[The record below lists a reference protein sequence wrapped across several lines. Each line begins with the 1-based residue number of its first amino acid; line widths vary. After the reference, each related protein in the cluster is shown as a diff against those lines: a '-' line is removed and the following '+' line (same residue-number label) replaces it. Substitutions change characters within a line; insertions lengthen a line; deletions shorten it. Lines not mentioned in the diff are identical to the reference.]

1 MNLKRHRYFT
11 PLIGLAAFSWLSF
24 AQAAT
29 DCAVQTQIDK
39 NECKALVELYIKTG
53 GANWKNNTGWNV
65 TDEPCG
71 WYGVTCE
78 AGEVTELEETE
89 LEETDQPDDVPIPDD
104 SSLEET
110 SDASI
115 AESSL
120 ESLSKLTHLELSNNQ
135 LNGFI
140 PESLGDLINLTYL
153 DLSSNQ
159 ISGSIPE
166 SLGNLSNLQ
175 SLYLYVNQ
183 LNGSIPESLGNL
195 ENLQIF
201 DMHDNQLS
209 GSIPQSLG
217 NLSSLQYLYLHD
229 NKLSDSIPGSLG
241 FLRNLEK
248 LYLNNNQL
256 SDSIPG
262 SLGMLSNLQ
271 YLYLNNNQLSDSIPG
286 SLGNLKNLVMLRLD
300 NNQLSRSIPYELGN
314 LSNLMILRLD
324 NNQLCESIPYSLG
337 RLNKLRWFH
346 INDNELCGDIPNSLK
361 QLNKLNQVGGF
372 MLKNNHLT
380 ADKNAYQPEM
390 IAWLD
395 KLEPDWATTQTR
407 GCPLIYGV
415 HDEGL
420 NDSQFFRIDDDFEV
434 KALGSTYSGYDIE
447 GLDMHPETGVLYAT
461 SGDNSEIISSDD
473 FENGAIYTFDKY
485 DGTLTHICRTGLGD
499 LSAIAF
505 HPRDDSF
512 WGWAKG
518 EGLFTINLNQIKD
531 GVCAK
536 TAKYLNSSAEVEAI
550 AWDSQG
556 DKLYGTSKNG
566 KLYQYKN
573 GVVTE
578 TCHIYLGAE
587 ALDTVVLDGEEF
599 LLYAANGRNTSIRL
613 FDVETCS
620 KIKDV
625 TLPVPEY
632 NDIEGITFNMP

>member
-11 PLIGLAAFSWLSF
+11 PLIGLAAISWLSF

-29 DCAVQTQIDK
+29 DCAVQTQIDEK
-39 NECKALVELYIKTG
+39 ECKALVELYIKTG
-53 GANWKNNTGWNV
+53 GANWENNTGWNV
-65 TDEPCG
+65 TNEPCG
-71 WYGVTCE
+71 WYGVKCE
-78 AGEVTELEETE
+78 AGEATELEDTE
-89 LEETDQPDDVPIPDD
+89 QLDDVPISD

-110 SDASI
+110 SDVPI
-115 AESSL
+115 PAESL
-120 ESLSKLTHLELSNNQ
+120 ESLSKLTHLDLSNNQ

-140 PESLGDLINLTYL
+140 PESLGDLINLQSLYL
-153 DLSSNQ
+153 YVNQ
-159 ISGSIPE
+159 LSGSIPE
-166 SLGNLSNLQ
+166 SLGNLSR
-175 SLYLYVNQ
+175 
-183 LNGSIPESLGNL
+183 
-195 ENLQIF
+195 
-201 DMHDNQLS
+201 
-209 GSIPQSLG
+209 
-217 NLSSLQYLYLHD
+217 LQYLYLHD

-256 SDSIPG
+256 SDSIPD
-262 SLGMLSNLQ
+262 SLGLLSNLQ
-271 YLYLNNNQLSDSIPG
+271 YLYLNNNQLSDSIPD

-324 NNQLCESIPYSLG
+324 KNQLCESIPYSLG

-415 HDEGL
+415 HDGGL

-434 KALGSTYSGYDIE
+434 KALGSTYYGYDIE
-447 GLDMHPETGVLYAT
+447 GLDMHPETGVIYAT
-461 SGDNSEIISSDD
+461 SGDDSEIISTDDSDD
-473 FENGAIYTFDKY
+473 DVEVEEDFESGTIYTFDKY
-485 DGTLTHICRTGLGD
+485 ENTLTYICRTGLGN

-505 HPRDDSF
+505 HPRDNSL
-512 WGWAKG
+512 WAWAKD
-518 EGLFTINLNQIKD
+518 EGLFTININQIKD
-531 GVCAK
+531 DVCAK

-556 DKLYGTSKNG
+556 KILYGTSKNG

-587 ALDTVVLDGEEF
+587 ALDTVVLNGEEF
-599 LLYAANGRNTSIRL
+599 LLYASNGGRNTSIRL
-613 FDVETCS
+613 FNVETCS
-620 KIKDV
+620 KIKSVTVPASPYTDV
-625 TLPVPEY
+625 
-632 NDIEGITFNMP
+632 EGMAFNTH